1 MAAVHKIMEDFYEEP
16 FDLVALHSSL
26 EDYEL
31 VYFIN
36 LHLKSR
42 LRRCR
47 SDFELSPEVSFPIF
61 EWKDE
66 PNDIYWSLVTN
77 NSLSEYRLPRTD
89 LFKEEKSYTPHY
101 LVPERKEV
109 DYFIKVEQ
117 THIDIEADIVR
128 LLLAIPRIITA
139 YRVDIDSLKSKN
151 NLIFL

>member
-1 MAAVHKIMEDFYEEP
+1 MSAVHKIIGDFYEDP

-36 LHLKSR
+36 MHLQSR
-42 LRRCR
+42 FRRCR
-47 SDFELSPEVSFPIF
+47 NDFEMSPEVSFPIF

-66 PNDIYWSLVTN
+66 PNAIYWSLVTN

-89 LFKEEKSYTPHY
+89 LFKEETSYTTHH

-117 THIDIEADIVR
+117 THVNVEVDIVKP
-128 LLLAIPRIITA
+128 LQSIPKIITA
-139 YRVDIDSLKSKN
+139 YQVDIDSLKSKN

>member
-1 MAAVHKIMEDFYEEP
+1 MSAVHKILGDFYEDP

-36 LHLKSR
+36 KYLNSR
-42 LRRCR
+42 FRRCR
-47 SDFELSPEVSFPIF
+47 NDFELTQEVSFPIF

-66 PNDIYWSLVTN
+66 PNNIYWSLVTN
-77 NSLSEYRLPRTD
+77 NSLSEYHLPRTD
-89 LFKEEKSYTPHY
+89 LFKGERSYTAHH

-117 THIDIEADIVR
+117 PQMNIEADIVKP
-128 LLLAIPRIITA
+128 LQSIPKIITA
-139 YRVDIDSLKSKN
+139 YQVEIDSLKSKN